1 MTGVS
6 VNGYIAAL
14 KTIAR
19 SVVLAAAVAVAPAW
33 LLVAAG
39 PVAAQVSA
47 LKNHDT
53 AQPLDITADRLE
65 VREKEDIAVFTGSV
79 EAVQGDLRISADSV
93 TVHYRKPEGGG
104 DPTILRLDM
113 AGHAK
118 LVSPSEEVASEWA
131 IYDVEARLLTLGGS
145 VVLARGETLLRGERL
160 ELDLKSGVTK
170 FEGAPVAGEGQQ
182 SGRVRGRFS
191 VPGDR
196 EEADSGEENSQA
208 EDKKN

>member
-1 MTGVS
+1 MTGASVS
-6 VNGYIAAL
+6 GYLTAL
-14 KTIAR
+14 QTIAR
-19 SVVLAAAVAVAPAW
+19 SVVLAAAVAVVPAW
-33 LLVAAG
+33 LLLAAG

-104 DPTILRLDM
+104 DPTISRLDM

-160 ELDLKSGVTK
+160 ELDLESGVTK
-170 FEGAPVAGEGQQ
+170 FEGAPVAGEGEQP
-182 SGRVRGRFS
+182 GRVRGRFS

-196 EEADSGEENSQA
+196 GKDSGEEESQA
-208 EDKKN
+208 EDKKD